1 MFFWFY
7 LEKIFKNVLR
17 NYWIFFSY
25 INKLF
30 DFDILLKI
38 YFYYLFIIKY
48 EKKMVCIMFLLFFFK
63 KVYF

>member
-25 INKLF
+25 IIKLF

-38 YFYYLFIIKY
+38 YFYCFFIIKY
-48 EKKMVCIMFLLFFFK
+48 EKKNGLYNVFIIFF
-63 KVYF
+63 